1 MSERFFGKRNK
12 EQPETKTIEPAT
24 PEQVEP
30 VNTNALQSFVAEKEQ
45 EKTERREAIEA
56 HPFQE
61 AGATRQNRRRVSH
74 AAETIKKRH
83 P

>member
-30 VNTNALQSFVAEKEQ
+30 VNTNAAPLPGGKS
-45 EKTERREAIEA
+45 TELSCLSQPNIAVD
-56 HPFQE
+56 PWM
-61 AGATRQNRRRVSH
+61 
-74 AAETIKKRH
+74 AADQPKAKFA
-83 P
+83 PK